1 MANAPFVNVFEQYQ
15 DFVAPVVKTNQQV
28 VANVEKLVSF
38 QIDALQAYVDFGVS
52 RLKAAAEVSNPQ
64 DLQAFLKD
72 HVEAANILRQ
82 KGQNDGKAL
91 AELITGF
98 QSEFN
103 ARAQENVTEVSN
115 KVAEITKKT
124 PKKATQAA

>member
-72 HVEAANILRQ
+72 QVEAANVLRE
-82 KGQNDGKAL
+82 KGQNDAKAL
-91 AELITGF
+91 AELIAEF
-98 QSEFN
+98 QAEFN
-103 ARAQENVTEVSN
+103 ARAQENITEVSN
-115 KVAEITKKT
+115 KVTEVTKKT
-124 PKKATQAA
+124 TQKTTRAA